1 VAQSSIVERHAPR
14 IITSDDRTEA
24 RISSVDRRRRRGS
37 REEARVAQNHQQLV
51 NEEVEV
57 EQIDPGLVSAHMR
70 RV

>member
-1 VAQSSIVERHAPR
+1 MTAPR
-14 IITSDDRTEA
+14 HESHRSIAGDAE
-24 RISSVDRRRRRGS
+24 GHG
-37 REEARVAQNHQQLV
+37 EEARVAQNHQQLV